1 MAATFKNAKLA
12 VTTTMSTAY
21 LCPAATTALVLMA
34 QCANIDGINAADISL
49 QWLDSSNS
57 NTATKLA
64 HTVNVPADAALGLLD
79 GKLVLEAGDALQ
91 GQASAAGDLVLTVSV
106 LEIS

>member
-12 VTTTMSTAY
+12 VTTSMVTAY
-21 LCPAATTALVLMA
+21 TCPALTTAIVLMA
-34 QCANIDGINAADISL
+34 QCANIDGTNTADISL
-49 QWLDSSNS
+49 QWLDSSAS

-64 HTVNVPADAALGLLD
+64 HTVVVPADAALGLLD

-91 GQASAAGDLVLTVSV
+91 AQASADGDLVLTLSV
-106 LEIS
+106 LELS